1 MPDLRLN
8 ETPVRTA
15 KNFNCNN
22 IIIKDLEMQ
31 DGKADFNSV
40 LIDIDNENIK
50 TSEEISDIKLTYGLG
65 NLLEEQVRKNSNKKI
80 KLNINGVSK
89 KESVI
94 EFDFNQENI
103 ALIDNIEIIAEEGS
117 KANIF
122 IKYSSSQDKSCN
134 NTGCANIT
142 CSKQSASKRDEANN
156 NVTENNYYHNGIV
169 RVYAK
174 QNSDIKV
181 TVINL
186 LNEVSQNFLSIENEI
201 DDNANLD
208 FCIVDFGGKNSITNY
223 FSNLVG
229 EASNNELNSIYLGK
243 GEQLFDLNYI
253 GALRGKKSN
262 MNIEVQGA
270 LNGNSRKHFKGT
282 LDFKRGAKKS
292 KGNENEFCM
301 LLSDTAKAIALP
313 MLLCE
318 EEDVEGNHSTAAGKV
333 GNKELFY
340 IMSRGFTKKEA
351 MKLIVRAK
359 FNKILD
365 TITKEDLKNE
375 ILREIDNRLD

>member
-156 NVTENNYYHNGIV
+156 NITENNYYHNGIV

-229 EASNNELNSIYLGK
+229 EASNNALNSIYLGK

-318 EEDVEGNHSTAAGKV
+318 EEDVEGNHSTAAGKL

>member
-89 KESVI
+89 QESVI

-156 NVTENNYYHNGIV
+156 DITENNYYHNGIV

-229 EASNNELNSIYLGK
+229 EASNNALNSIYLGK

-301 LLSDTAKAIALP
+301 LLSDTSKAIALP

-318 EEDVEGNHSTAAGKV
+318 EEDVEGNHSTAAGKL

>member
-31 DGKADFNSV
+31 DGKADFNST
-40 LIDIDNENIK
+40 LLDIDNEKIQI
-50 TSEEISDIKLTYGLG
+50 SEAISDVKLTYGLG
-65 NLLEEQVRKNSNKKI
+65 NLLEEQIRKNANKKI
-80 KLNINGVSK
+80 KLHISGVSE

-94 EFDFNQENI
+94 EFDFNEENR

-134 NTGCANIT
+134 NTGCANTT
-142 CSKQSASKRDEANN
+142 CSKQGNSKENETNR
-156 NVTENNYYHNGIV
+156 NVVENGYYHNGSV

-174 QNSDIKV
+174 HNSDIKV

-253 GALRGKKSN
+253 GTLRGKKSN

-318 EEDVEGNHSTAAGKV
+318 EEDVEGNHSTAAGKL